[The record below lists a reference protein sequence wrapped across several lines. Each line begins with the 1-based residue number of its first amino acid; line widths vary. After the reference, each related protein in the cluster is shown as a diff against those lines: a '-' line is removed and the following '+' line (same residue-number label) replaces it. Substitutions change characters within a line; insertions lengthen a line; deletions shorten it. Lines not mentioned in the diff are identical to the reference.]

1 MSLRF
6 LLNFLFILCL
16 LLSNCLR
23 SQSLTDSVIQISG
36 VYPHLAVFNPGDG
49 IDCRGNGNE
58 CGIGAVVPW
67 NGKLWMITYSPHCP
81 HGSSDKLYSISDK
94 LELTTHPESVG
105 GTPANR
111 MIHRESNQLLIG
123 PYLIDQQNNIRVI
136 HPEKMPG
143 RLTATVRHLTD
154 PANLVYYYDMEGAL
168 YEADVNSLAVNRL
181 FEKPVPGWHGKGAY
195 SGQGRLVIAN
205 NGEHQVFDID
215 PALLQ
220 AGGAPQSDEDNGALA
235 EWDGETWNIVT
246 RRQFTDIT
254 GPGGI
259 YGANNPEEPIWSI
272 GWDQR
277 SVMLMVLD
285 NGEWFRYRLPK
296 STHTYD
302 HWGGWYT
309 EWPRIREVTNG
320 QWLMDMH
327 GMFYNFPPTF
337 SSKNTAGILPIANHL
352 RYVPDFC
359 AWNDQLVL
367 ATDETS
373 ILQNP
378 YAGRSQSIL
387 WFGQIEDLKNWGA
400 SNGWGGVWM
409 NETVQ
414 ANTASD
420 AFLISGFNRKLLHLV
435 HNQSQAVTFT
445 LEVDREGNN
454 QWQELTTVE
463 VDESQYAYYIIPN
476 DTRAEWIRLK
486 TNQNCIASAYFH
498 FNQKRDGETLN
509 LGFQTLASPSQIA
522 SANVIRPAGHNTNL
536 QVLNKATDTYWEV
549 NEKMQFIQ
557 PAENRTAE
565 VNSILELKQEFR
577 VDAASVIVEDEHGT
591 FRLPRTDK
599 RYDQPFAGGWPRG
612 IREVE
617 SERYMANFHGTF
629 YEIPREAGLQSIRP
643 IATHEKQI
651 IDFCTWRGLLVLS
664 GTQPDAVPNGHYFA
678 SPDNETSL
686 WFGAIDD
693 TWQLGK
699 PRGTGGPWKDTA
711 VEANTPS
718 LPYLMTGYDQK
729 TLTLTADQPTNI
741 TVEIDFDHTGWYTYQ
756 TFTLEAGQTTT
767 HEFPEGFSAHWL
779 RVISDHDCVAT
790 AWLEYQ

>member
-1 MSLRF
+1 MPVHSF
-6 LLNFLFILCL
+6 LSVYFILNML
-16 LLSNCLR
+16 ISTTLPAQNPP
-23 SQSLTDSVIQISG
+23 DSVLQISG
-36 VYPHLAVFNPGDG
+36 VYPHLAVFNPGG
-49 IDCRGNGNE
+49 GNDCGGNGNE

-67 NGKLWMITYSPHCP
+67 NGKLWMVTYSPHCP
-81 HGSSDKLYSISDK
+81 HGSSDRLYSISDQ
-94 LELTTHPESVG
+94 LELTMHPESVG

-111 MIHRESNQLLIG
+111 MVHRESNQLLIG

-136 HPEKMPG
+136 SPEKMPG
-143 RLTATVRHLTD
+143 RLTATVRHLTN
-154 PANLVYYYDMEGAL
+154 PANMVYYYDMEGAL
-168 YEADVNSLAVNRL
+168 YEANVNTLAVNRL

-215 PALLQ
+215 PELLR

-235 EWDGETWNIVT
+235 EWDGESWNIVA
-246 RRQFTDIT
+246 RRQFTDVT
-254 GPGGI
+254 GLGGI
-259 YGANNPEEPIWSI
+259 YGANNSEDPIWSI

-285 NGEWFRYRLPK
+285 KGEWYRYRLPK

-309 EWPRIREVTNG
+309 EWPRIREVTSG

-337 SSKNTAGILPIANHL
+337 SSENTAGIRPIANHL

-359 AWNDQLVL
+359 AWNGQIVL

-378 YAGRSQSIL
+378 YAGRSQSNL
-387 WFGQIEDLKNWGA
+387 WFGQIEDMKHWGPT
-400 SNGWGGVWM
+400 NGWGGVWM
-409 NETVQ
+409 HDTVQ

-420 AFLISGFNRKLLHLV
+420 AFLISGFTRKLLHLI
-435 HNQSQAVTFT
+435 HNQPQAVTFT
-445 LEVDREGNN
+445 LEIDKEGNN

-463 VDESQYAYYIIPN
+463 VGESQYAYYIIPE
-476 DTRAEWIRLK
+476 DTQAEWIRLR
-486 TNQNCIASAYFH
+486 TDQDCVATAYFH
-498 FNQKRDGETLN
+498 FNQERSGESLD
-509 LGFQTLASPSQIA
+509 LGFDALASPSENA
-522 SANVIRPAGHNTNL
+522 STNLIRPAEHNTNL
-536 QVLNKATDTYWEV
+536 QILNKNTGTYWEV
-549 NEKMQFIQ
+549 DEKLQFIR
-557 PAENRTAE
+557 PPEERTAE
-565 VNSILELKQEFR
+565 VDSILELKPEFQ
-577 VDAASVIVEDEHGT
+577 VDAASVIVEDENGT
-591 FRLPRTDK
+591 FRLPRTDA

-629 YEIPREAGLQSIRP
+629 YEIPREAGLTSIRP

-651 IDFCTWRGLLVLS
+651 MDFCTWRGLLVLS
-664 GTQPDAVPNGHYFA
+664 GTRIDAEPNGHYFTSLA
-678 SPDNETSL
+678 QETGL

-693 TWQLGK
+693 VWQLGK
-699 PRGTGGPWKDTA
+699 PRGKGGPWKDTA

-729 TLTLTADQPTNI
+729 TLTLTADKPTTI
-741 TVEIDFDHTGWYTYQ
+741 VVEIDFDHTGWHSYR
-756 TFTLEAGQTTT
+756 TFNVEAG
-767 HEFPEGFSAHWL
+767 ESISYDFPEGFSAHWL
-779 RVISDHDCVAT
+779 RVTSDQDCVAT
-790 AWLEYQ
+790 AWLEYR